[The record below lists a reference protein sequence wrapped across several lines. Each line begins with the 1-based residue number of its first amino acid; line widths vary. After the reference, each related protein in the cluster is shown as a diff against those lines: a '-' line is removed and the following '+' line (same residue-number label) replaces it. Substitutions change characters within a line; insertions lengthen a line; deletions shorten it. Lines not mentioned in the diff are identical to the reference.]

1 MFQMAQRLNK
11 YLFASLFFCVL
22 INGILAQNNDR
33 VGDKEYKDRAQHER
47 YYRRRNVVSAWQIN
61 QLKSGAL
68 VVRLKTNQAL
78 IDALIKSNNIQ
89 LAEQKRLEILGI
101 NLNIIRAYYHLY
113 NFSKVYFMY
122 SNFTDT
128 LLKGARA
135 GIFLDTN
142 LAIDQTIRLN
152 EKFYLLAETD
162 KVYNSSIGF
171 VKEEN
176 AGFQIEKGSPSGI
189 EFPIVIKNKYGH
201 QLKQPFPYSSDLKFS
216 PKIDPVV
223 YVNYYGKLIPY
234 HIDRPRA
241 LSDKES
247 YLINNNLIRL
257 VIPKMFAYQKFAAI
271 VDNLNSNLIYFYQ
284 ANPSP
289 ERSKHY
295 LDAIPFLY

>member
-47 YYRRRNVVSAWQIN
+47 FYRRRNVVSAWQIN
-61 QLKSGAL
+61 QLKNGAL

-122 SNFTDT
+122 SNFTDS

-152 EKFYLLAETD
+152 EKFYFCHNYEILFTVLF
-162 KVYNSSIGF
+162 SS
-171 VKEEN
+171 
-176 AGFQIEKGSPSGI
+176 
-189 EFPIVIKNKYGH
+189 
-201 QLKQPFPYSSDLKFS
+201 
-216 PKIDPVV
+216 
-223 YVNYYGKLIPY
+223 
-234 HIDRPRA
+234 
-241 LSDKES
+241 
-247 YLINNNLIRL
+247 
-257 VIPKMFAYQKFAAI
+257 
-271 VDNLNSNLIYFYQ
+271 
-284 ANPSP
+284 
-289 ERSKHY
+289 
-295 LDAIPFLY
+295 